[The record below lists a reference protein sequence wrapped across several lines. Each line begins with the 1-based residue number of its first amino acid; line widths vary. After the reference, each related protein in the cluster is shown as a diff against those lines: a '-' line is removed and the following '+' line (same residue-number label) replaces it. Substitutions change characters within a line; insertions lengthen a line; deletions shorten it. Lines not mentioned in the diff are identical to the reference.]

1 MSEIEILSRE
11 EVVAIRDFPKTFIL
25 VCTTDD
31 LVTLAATAVALSA
44 ALVLSERARG
54 FQAEREVRLA
64 ADAAVAKVKKEGWA
78 RDE

>member
-11 EVVAIRDFPKTFIL
+11 EVERVKNLPDSTFVIEADRKIYVATF
-25 VCTTDD
+25 
-31 LVTLAATAVALSA
+31 LALND